1 MRSAIR
7 RGWVLSGVT
16 LCAVLAGPVAIAQA
30 SDNAMRR
37 TLNSYAPKIVK
48 DEDAVKN
55 GLTGYPHGKVKPLV
69 RALNHEVGDLRALK
83 RKLAHESASSARG
96 AKAKRLLINGL
107 GLIANAYG
115 ALRRDVQAAHG
126 GPVPKSKVA
135 AAVSTDKKGRA
146 KLLAGLK
153 LLHRAA

>member
-1 MRSAIR
+1 MRRAIR
-7 RGWVLSGVT
+7 RGWALSAVA

-30 SDNAMRR
+30 SDNTMRK

-48 DEDAVKN
+48 DENAVKN
-55 GLTGYPHGKVKPLV
+55 GLSGYPQGKVRPLV
-69 RALNHEVGDLRALK
+69 RALNREVADLRALK

-96 AKAKRLLINGL
+96 AKAKRLIINGL
-107 GLIANAYG
+107 GLIANAYT
-115 ALRRDVQAAHG
+115 APRRDVQAAHG

-135 AAVSTDKKGRA
+135 AAVRTDKKGRI

-153 LLHRAA
+153 LLQP